1 MNCLRATVRFEVERN
16 ASANRDATQHTSHVT
31 GCVCQACP
39 WVLFSIPSGCKLKD
53 RSEQVDC
60 VVCRHFGLDCQKR
73 SRAAVSFDC
82 LQRSHNLKTEGASAH
97 LSSQPNLPISLAVYR
112 KLAAF
117 LASIPTI
124 RLLRRAC
131 VRVRAD
137 EGVGADLLI
146 ECAVEDVL
154 SEFAEQDGQ
163 VLIQYGPDD
172 VRQKPAIRQ

>member
-1 MNCLRATVRFEVERN
+1 M
-16 ASANRDATQHTSHVT
+16 
-31 GCVCQACP
+31 
-39 WVLFSIPSGCKLKD
+39 
-53 RSEQVDC
+53 
-60 VVCRHFGLDCQKR
+60 
-73 SRAAVSFDC
+73 
-82 LQRSHNLKTEGASAH
+82 
-97 LSSQPNLPISLAVYR
+97 PISLAVYR